1 MEQYDEIIAKIQHY
15 CDNHKT
21 MTYSECVD
29 WLAQMAKEAP
39 TQEDL
44 GKAPDGTLI
53 KFEND

>member
-1 MEQYDEIIAKIQHY
+1 MEQEKYEEIIQKIQNY
-15 CDNHKT
+15 CDCHKT

-44 GKAPDGTLI
+44 GKDV
-53 KFEND
+53 KYEND